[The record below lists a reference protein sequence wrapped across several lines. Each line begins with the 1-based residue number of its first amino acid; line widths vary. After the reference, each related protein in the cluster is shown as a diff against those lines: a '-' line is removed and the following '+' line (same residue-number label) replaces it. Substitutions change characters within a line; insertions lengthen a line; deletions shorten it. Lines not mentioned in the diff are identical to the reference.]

1 MIPRGV
7 GRTIGPWETPVPHLV
22 NLDALFKR
30 EDFEAK
36 SDPLQQPSQLGLTLK
51 ITELEGTS
59 LTYLTLRKPDF
70 QRETASWEPQKVADL
85 IRCFLDGDL
94 IPSIILWRSQDTG
107 NIFVI
112 DGAHR
117 LGALIAWV
125 HDDYGDGRISRHFFE
140 NRMPAEQLEAA
151 DKTRTTIKKT
161 IGTYEEMNQAL
172 KNPSNSPDS
181 MVRRARNLSA
191 FAVPLQ
197 WVIGDATKAEASFF
211 KINQLA
217 APINETELTI
227 LESRSR
233 PNALAARAIIRAGT
247 GHKYWSKFDEER
259 RTEIEKLAK
268 EINASLFIPPLKT
281 PIKTLDL
288 PVAGRVY
295 SAPALPLLFDLVNIA
310 NEVPLE
316 KKKRGRKKAAGA
328 ATPKVADALADTDGA
343 TTIEFLKKTKALAY
357 RISSMYASSLGLH
370 PAVYFYSAT
379 GRHQPTSFL
388 AVVRLMMEFD
398 KRDHFVTFTKYRRR
412 FEDFLIKYKDFPNQ
426 VVVNSGSGLKGYV
439 KLEQLFSEIL
449 SQIEN
454 GKDEAGIL
462 EGLSTD
468 KRFEFLRVTP
478 PTLATRRKGFSTD
491 VKSAVF
497 LKDALENAVRCRICD
512 CHVHPNAMHIDHVE
526 AQREGGTGSLS
537 NAQLAHPY
545 CDSTYKDLEAKSAGS
560 VS

>member
-1 MIPRGV
+1 MP
-7 GRTIGPWETPVPHLV
+7 THLV

-51 ITELEGTS
+51 VSELESTS

-70 QRETASWEPQKVADL
+70 QRETASWEPQIVADL

-94 IPSIILWRSQDTG
+94 IPSIILWRSTDTG

-125 HDDYGDGRISRHFFE
+125 HDDFGDGKISRVFFE
-140 NRMPAEQLEAA
+140 NRMPTEQLAA
-151 DKTRTTIKKT
+151 ATKTRDLIKKEV
-161 IGTYEEMNQAL
+161 GTYEELNQAL
-172 KNPSNSPDS
+172 KNPANSSES

-217 APINETELTI
+217 APINETELRI
-227 LESRSR
+227 LESRNR

-247 GHKYWSKFDEER
+247 GHKYWSKFEDDK
-259 RTEIEKLAK
+259 RTEIEKIAR
-268 EINASLFIPPLKT
+268 EINTSLFTPPLQT
-281 PIKTLDL
+281 PVKTLDL
-288 PVAGRVY
+288 PIAGRVY
-295 SAPALPLLFDLVNIA
+295 SAQALPLLFDLVNIA
-310 NEVPLE
+310 NDVPPE
-316 KKKRGRKKAAGA
+316 KKKRGKKKAAEV
-328 ATPKVADALADTDGA
+328 TLKKVDPAADTDG
-343 TTIEFLKKTKALAY
+343 TRTIECLKNTKRLIY
-357 RISSMYASSLGLH
+357 RISSGYSSSLGLH

-388 AVVRLMMEFD
+388 AAVNLMKEFERKD
-398 KRDHFVTFTKYRRR
+398 YFATFTAHRRR

-426 VVVNSGSGLKGYV
+426 VVVNSGSGIKGYA
-439 KLEQLFSEIL
+439 KLEQLFAEIL
-449 SQIEN
+449 KQIEN
-454 GKDEAGIL
+454 GKDEAGVIDA
-462 EGLSTD
+462 LSAD
-468 KRFEFLRVTP
+468 ERFKFLRVTE
-478 PTLATRRKGFSTD
+478 PTLATKRKGFNTD
-491 VKSAVF
+491 VKSAAF
-497 LKDALENAVRCRICD
+497 LKDALPEAVRCSMCN
-512 CHVHPNAMHIDHVE
+512 CHIHPNAMTVDHAE
-526 AQREGGTGSLS
+526 NRRDGGTGSLA

-545 CDSTYKDLEAKSAGS
+545 CNSTYKDLKAQAATKD
-560 VS
+560 

>member
-1 MIPRGV
+1 MA
-7 GRTIGPWETPVPHLV
+7 THLV

-36 SDPLQQPSQLGLTLK
+36 SDPLQQPPSQLGLTMK
-51 ITELEGTS
+51 VSELEASS
-59 LTYLTLRKPDF
+59 LTYQTLRKPDF
-70 QRETASWEPQKVADL
+70 QRETASWGPQVVADL

-94 IPSIILWRSQDTG
+94 IPSVILWRSPDTG

-125 HDDYGDGRISRHFFE
+125 HDDYGDKGISRSFFE
-140 NRMPAEQLEAA
+140 NRIPAEQIAA
-151 DKTRTTIKKT
+151 AEKTREMIKKE
-161 IGTYEEMNQAL
+161 IGTYQELSQAL
-172 KNPSNSPDS
+172 KTPTNSPEQI
-181 MVRRARNLSA
+181 VRRARNLSA

-197 WVIGDATKAEASFF
+197 WVMGDATKAEASFF

-227 LESRSR
+227 LESRNR

-247 GHKYWSKFDEER
+247 GHKYWSKFPDDKR
-259 RTEIEKLAK
+259 AEIEKISKELNLA
-268 EINASLFIPPLKT
+268 LFEPPLET

-288 PVAGRVY
+288 PIAGRVY
-295 SAPALPLLFDLVNIA
+295 SAQALPLLFDLVNIG
-310 NEVPLE
+310 NDVTLE
-316 KKKRGRKKAAGA
+316 KIKKS
-328 ATPKVADALADTDGA
+328 KVAGQAKPVAQVDPLADETGER
-343 TTIEFLKKTKALAY
+343 TIEYLKQTRRLIN
-357 RISSMYASSLGLH
+357 RISSEYASSLGLH

-388 AVVRLMMEFD
+388 AIVKLMKEFEKTD
-398 KRDHFVTFTKYRRR
+398 RFSSFTKHRRA
-412 FEDFLIKYKDFPNQ
+412 FENFLIKYKDFPNQ
-426 VVVNSGSGLKGYV
+426 VVVSSGSGVKGYA

-449 SQIEN
+449 KQIER

-462 EGLSTD
+462 DALAAD
-468 KRFEFLRVTP
+468 HRFTFLRRTE
-478 PTLATRRKGFSTD
+478 PTLATKRRGFSTN
-491 VKSAVF
+491 VKSAAF

-512 CHVHPNAMHIDHVE
+512 CHIHRNAMTVDHIERKRD
-526 AQREGGTGSLS
+526 GGTGSLA

-545 CDSTYKDLEAKSAGS
+545 CNSTEKQ
-560 VS
+560 

>member
-1 MIPRGV
+1 M
-7 GRTIGPWETPVPHLV
+7 PHLV

-51 ITELEGTS
+51 ISELESTS

-125 HDDYGDGRISRHFFE
+125 HNDYGDEKISRAFFE
-140 NRMPAEQLEAA
+140 NRMPAEQLAAA
-151 DKTRTTIKKT
+151 DKTRNIIKRD
-161 IGTYEEMNQAL
+161 IGTYEEINQAL
-172 KNPSNSPDS
+172 KNPSNSPEV

-197 WVIGDATKAEASFF
+197 WVVGDATKAEASFF

-227 LESRSR
+227 LDSRSH

-247 GHKYWSKFDEER
+247 GHKYWFKFDDARKVEL
-259 RTEIEKLAK
+259 EKLAK
-268 EINASLFIPPLKT
+268 EVNISLFTPPLET

-288 PVAGRVY
+288 PIAGRVY
-295 SAPALPLLFDLVNIA
+295 SAQALPLLFDLVNIA
-310 NEVPLE
+310 NDVPLE
-316 KKKRGRKKAAGA
+316 KKKRGKKKAAVQPGPK
-328 ATPKVADALADTDGA
+328 ATDPRADLDGA
-343 TTIEFLKKTKALAY
+343 QTVEYLKNTKRLAY
-357 RISSMYASSLGLH
+357 RISSGYPSSLGLH

-388 AVVRLMMEFD
+388 AVVNLMKEFE
-398 KRDHFVTFTKYRRR
+398 KRDHFATFTKYRRK
-412 FEDFLIKYKDFPNQ
+412 FEDFIVKYKDFPNQ

-449 SQIEN
+449 RQIEK
-454 GKDEAGIL
+454 GKDEVGVIDA
-462 EGLSTD
+462 LSAD
-468 KRFEFLRVTP
+468 ERFKFLRVTA
-478 PTLATRRKGFSTD
+478 PTLATKRKGFSTD
-491 VKSAVF
+491 VKSAAF
-497 LKDALENAVRCRICD
+497 LKDALDNAVRCKICD
-512 CHVHPNAMHIDHVE
+512 CHIHPNAMTVDHTE
-526 AQREGGTGSLS
+526 AKRDGGTGSLD

-545 CDSTYKDLEAKSAGS
+545 CNSTYKDIAQKVGTTG
-560 VS
+560 

>member
-1 MIPRGV
+1 M
-7 GRTIGPWETPVPHLV
+7 PHLV

-51 ITELEGTS
+51 VTELEGTS

-125 HDDYGDGRISRHFFE
+125 HDDYGDGKISRQFFE

-151 DKTRTTIKKT
+151 DKTRTAVKKA

-172 KNPSNSPDS
+172 KNPSNSPEAV
-181 MVRRARNLSA
+181 VRRARNLSA

-197 WVIGDATKAEASFF
+197 WVIGDASKAEASFF

-247 GHKYWSKFDEER
+247 GHKYWSKFDKVNR
-259 RTEIEKLAK
+259 DEIEKLAK
-268 EINASLFIPPLKT
+268 EINASLFMPPLKT

-295 SAPALPLLFDLVNIA
+295 SAQALPLLFDLVNIA

-316 KKKRGRKKAAGA
+316 KKKKGRKKVAAA
-328 ATPKVADALADTDGA
+328 AVPAEPKLVDALADADGTA
-343 TTIEFLKKTKALAY
+343 TIEYLKKTKTLTY
-357 RISSMYASSLGLH
+357 RISSMYPSSLGLH

-388 AVVRLMMEFD
+388 AIVRLMMEFE
-398 KRDHFVTFTKYRRR
+398 KRDYFAAFSKHRRQ
-412 FEDFLIKYKDFPNQ
+412 FEDFIIKYKDFPNQ

-439 KLEQLFSEIL
+439 KLEQLLSEIL
-449 SQIEN
+449 NQIEK

-462 EGLSTD
+462 EGLSAD
-468 KRFEFLRVTP
+468 KRFEFLRVTQ
-478 PTLATRRKGFSTD
+478 PTLATKRKGFSTD

-497 LKDALENAVRCRICD
+497 LKDALDNSVRCRICD
-512 CHVHPNAMHIDHVE
+512 CHVHPNAMHVDHVE
-526 AQREGGTGSLS
+526 PQRDAGTGSLS

-545 CDSTYKDLEAKSAGS
+545 CDSTYKDLKAKIAGQIS
-560 VS
+560 